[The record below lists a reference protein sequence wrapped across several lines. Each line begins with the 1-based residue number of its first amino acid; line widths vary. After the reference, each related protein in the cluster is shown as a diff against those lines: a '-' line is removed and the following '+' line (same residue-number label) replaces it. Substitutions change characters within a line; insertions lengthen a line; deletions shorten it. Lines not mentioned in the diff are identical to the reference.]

1 MPLIELKGI
10 TKSFD
15 GTPVLKGIDLTIEK
29 GEIVSIT
36 GPSGAGK
43 STLLHITG
51 GLDKPDKG
59 EIFFN
64 GTDIAKLNDKEIAGF
79 RNRNIGFVFQFHEL
93 LPEFSALENI
103 MMPALIAGCNKVESQ
118 KRAMEILNILN
129 LQNKADNKPAEMSG
143 GENQRI
149 AVARALMNKPQ
160 IILADEPSGSLD
172 SQNKNDL
179 HNLFFK
185 LREDFGQT
193 FVIITHDESLASKAD
208 RIIRL
213 RDGQII

>member
-1 MPLIELKGI
+1 MHLIELKGI
-10 TKSFD
+10 TKSFE
-15 GTPVLKGIDLTIEK
+15 GTRVLKGIDLTIEK

-43 STLLHITG
+43 STLLHIMG
-51 GLDKPDKG
+51 GLDKPDTG
-59 EIFFN
+59 QVIYN
-64 GTDIAKLNDKEIAGF
+64 GTDIAGFSGKETAMF

-93 LPEFSALENI
+93 LPEFTALENI
-103 MMPALIAGCNKVESQ
+103 MMPALIGDCSKSESE
-118 KRAMEILNILN
+118 KRAMQILEILN
-129 LQNKADNKPAEMSG
+129 LQGKADNKPAEMSG

-149 AVARALMNKPQ
+149 AVARALMNNPQ

-172 SQNKNDL
+172 SGNRSEL

-185 LREDFGQT
+185 LREELGQT

-208 RIIRL
+208 RTIRL
-213 RDGQII
+213 RDGRII

>member
-185 LREDFGQT
+185 LREYFGQT

>member
-185 LREDFGQT
+185 LREDFGQS

>member
-1 MPLIELKGI
+1 MHLIKLKGI
-10 TKSFD
+10 TKSFE
-15 GTPVLKGIDLTIEK
+15 GTRVLKGIDLTIEK

-43 STLLHITG
+43 STLLHIMG
-51 GLDKPDKG
+51 GLDKPDTG
-59 EIFFN
+59 QVIYN
-64 GTDIAKLNDKEIAGF
+64 GTDIAGFSGKETAMF

-93 LPEFSALENI
+93 LPEFTALENI
-103 MMPALIAGCNKVESQ
+103 MMPALIGDCSKSESE
-118 KRAMEILNILN
+118 KRAMQILGILN
-129 LQNKADNKPAEMSG
+129 LQGKAGNKPAEMSG

-149 AVARALMNKPQ
+149 AVARALMNNPQ

-172 SQNKNDL
+172 SGNRSEL

-185 LREDFGQT
+185 LREELGQT

-208 RIIRL
+208 RTIRL
-213 RDGQII
+213 RDGRII

>member
-1 MPLIELKGI
+1 MHLIELKGI
-10 TKSFD
+10 TKSFE
-15 GTPVLKGIDLTIEK
+15 GTRVLKGIDLTIEK

-43 STLLHITG
+43 STLLHIMG
-51 GLDKPDKG
+51 GLDKPDTG
-59 EIFFN
+59 QVIYN
-64 GTDIAKLNDKEIAGF
+64 GTDIAGFSGKETAMF

-93 LPEFSALENI
+93 LPEFTALENI
-103 MMPALIAGCNKVESQ
+103 MMPALIGDCSKSESE
-118 KRAMEILNILN
+118 KRAMQILEILN
-129 LQNKADNKPAEMSG
+129 LQGKAGNKPAEMSG

-149 AVARALMNKPQ
+149 AVARALMNNPQ

-172 SQNKNDL
+172 SGNRSEL

-185 LREDFGQT
+185 LREELGQT

-208 RIIRL
+208 RTIRL
-213 RDGQII
+213 RDGRII

>member
-1 MPLIELKGI
+1 MHLIELKGI
-10 TKSFD
+10 TKNFE
-15 GTPVLKGIDLTIEK
+15 GTKVLKGIDLTIEK

-43 STLLHITG
+43 STLLHIMG
-51 GLDKPDKG
+51 GLDKPDTG
-59 EIFFN
+59 QVIYN
-64 GTDIAKLNDKEIAGF
+64 GTDIAGFSGKETAMF

-93 LPEFSALENI
+93 LPEFTALENI
-103 MMPALIAGCNKVESQ
+103 MMPALIGDCSKSESE
-118 KRAMEILNILN
+118 KRAMQILGILN
-129 LQNKADNKPAEMSG
+129 LQGKAGNKPAEMSG

-149 AVARALMNKPQ
+149 AVARALMNNPQ

-172 SQNKNDL
+172 SGNRSEL

-185 LREDFGQT
+185 LREELGQT

-208 RIIRL
+208 RTIRL
-213 RDGQII
+213 RDGRII

>member
-59 EIFFN
+59 EIIFN

>member
-1 MPLIELKGI
+1 MHLIELKGI
-10 TKSFD
+10 TKSFE
-15 GTPVLKGIDLTIEK
+15 GTRVLKGIDLTIEK

-43 STLLHITG
+43 STLLHIMG
-51 GLDKPDKG
+51 GLDKPDTG
-59 EIFFN
+59 QVIYN
-64 GTDIAKLNDKEIAGF
+64 GTDIAVFSGKETAMF

-93 LPEFSALENI
+93 LPEFTALENI
-103 MMPALIAGCNKVESQ
+103 MMPALIGDCSKSESE
-118 KRAMEILNILN
+118 KRAMQTLGILN
-129 LQNKADNKPAEMSG
+129 LQGKAGNKPAEMSG

-149 AVARALMNKPQ
+149 AVARALMNNPQ

-172 SQNKNDL
+172 SGNRSEL

-185 LREDFGQT
+185 LREELGQT

-208 RIIRL
+208 RTIRL
-213 RDGQII
+213 RDGRII

>member
-1 MPLIELKGI
+1 MHLIELKGI
-10 TKSFD
+10 TKSFE
-15 GTPVLKGIDLTIEK
+15 GTRVLKGIDLTIEK

-43 STLLHITG
+43 STLLHIMG
-51 GLDKPDKG
+51 GLDKPDTG
-59 EIFFN
+59 QVIYN
-64 GTDIAKLNDKEIAGF
+64 GTDIAGFSGKETAMF

-93 LPEFSALENI
+93 LPEFTALENI
-103 MMPALIAGCNKVESQ
+103 MMPALIGDCSKSESE
-118 KRAMEILNILN
+118 KRAMQILGILN
-129 LQNKADNKPAEMSG
+129 LQGKAGNKPAEMSG

-149 AVARALMNKPQ
+149 AVARALMNNPQ

-172 SQNKNDL
+172 SGNRSEL

-185 LREDFGQT
+185 LREELGQT

-208 RIIRL
+208 RTIRL
-213 RDGQII
+213 RDGRII

>member
-1 MPLIELKGI
+1 MPLIQLKGI

-15 GTPVLKGIDLTIEK
+15 EIRVLKGIDLTIEQ

-43 STLLHITG
+43 STLLHIMG

-59 EIFFN
+59 EVFYN
-64 GTDIAKLNDKEIAGF
+64 GTDIAKYNEKERAAF
-79 RNRNIGFVFQFHEL
+79 RNKNIGFVFQFHEL
-93 LPEFSALENI
+93 MPEFTALENI
-103 MMPALIAGCNKVESQ
+103 MMPALIAGSSKAESE
-118 KRAMEILNILN
+118 KRAMEILRVLN
-129 LQNKADNKPAEMSG
+129 LQNKAGNKPAEMSG

-149 AVARALMNKPQ
+149 AVARALMNSPQ

-172 SQNKNDL
+172 SRNREEL

-185 LREDFGQT
+185 LRQDLGQT